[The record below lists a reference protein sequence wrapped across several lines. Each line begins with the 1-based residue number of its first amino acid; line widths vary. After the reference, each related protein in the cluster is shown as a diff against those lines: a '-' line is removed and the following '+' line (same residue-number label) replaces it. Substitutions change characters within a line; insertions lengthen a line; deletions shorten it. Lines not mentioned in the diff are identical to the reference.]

1 MRNLLHVGCG
11 GSRLQHLP
19 TFFQDGSWSEIRY
32 DINPDVAP
40 DIVGELQD
48 MSIIE
53 DGSIDA
59 LYSSHNIEHVWA
71 FEVGRVLEE
80 FCRVLADDGFAMIL
94 CPDILSVCQ
103 AVVDGALE
111 GALYQSPAG
120 PISAID
126 IMYGHQNS
134 IAEGNLFMAHKT
146 AFTSN
151 SLAQNLVRS
160 GFGKVVVA
168 RDKIYGLHA
177 LAFKRS
183 PDPTRLEDLIRA
195 LIPAT
200 DGAVTVET
208 YEPAA

>member
-11 GSRLQHLP
+11 SSRLHNLP
-19 TFFQDGSWSEIRY
+19 IFFQDGTWSEIRY
-32 DINPDVAP
+32 DINPDVVP

-80 FCRVLADDGFAMIL
+80 FCRVLSSDGFAMIL

-103 AVVDGALE
+103 AVVNGSLE
-111 GALYQSPAG
+111 GSLYQSPAG

-134 IAEGNLFMAHKT
+134 IAEGNVFMAHKT
-146 AFTSN
+146 AFTSA
-151 SLAQNLVRS
+151 SLAQKLIRS

-168 RDKIYGLHA
+168 RDNIYGLHA
-177 LAFKRS
+177 LAFKNA
-183 PDPTRLEDLIRA
+183 PDAARLEVMIRS
-195 LIPAT
+195 LIPAIN
-200 DGAVTVET
+200 GEVSVET
-208 YEPAA
+208 YEAAA